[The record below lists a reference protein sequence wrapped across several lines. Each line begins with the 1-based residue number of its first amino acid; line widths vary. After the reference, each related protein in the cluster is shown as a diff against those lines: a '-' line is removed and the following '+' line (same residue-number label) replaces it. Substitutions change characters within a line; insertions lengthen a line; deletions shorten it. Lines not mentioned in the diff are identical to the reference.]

1 MNQNLIATELIDQ
14 GGTEGC
20 RRFSLEYSSTSN
32 SYTYYAKGKSVQF
45 YLIHTETIDVIDA
58 ETGEKTGTEDVVTD
72 VYQTD
77 PLRCHFGLANPT
89 F

>member
-1 MNQNLIATELIDQ
+1 M
-14 GGTEGC
+14 
-20 RRFSLEYSSTSN
+20 
-32 SYTYYAKGKSVQF
+32 QF